1 MAMSRTAEKASDQAR
16 EVLSELEMQQRI
28 EDLKNEIASISRT
41 LQAMG
46 GHKVDDYRDTVEK
59 LAADAV
65 SASIKAF
72 DSARS
77 EAVSLEQS
85 FERQVRENP
94 LRAIGIAAGVGFL
107 FALLTRR

>member
-1 MAMSRTAEKASDQAR
+1 MAPSRTAEKASNQAR
-16 EVLSELEMQQRI
+16 EALSELEMQQRI

-41 LQAMG
+41 LAAIG
-46 GHKVDDYRDTVEK
+46 GQKAEDYRDTVEK

-65 SASIKAF
+65 SASAKAF
-72 DSARS
+72 DAART
-77 EAVSLEQS
+77 EALSLEQS

>member
-1 MAMSRTAEKASDQAR
+1 MAMSRTAEKAGNQAR
-16 EVLSELEMQQRI
+16 EALSELEMQQRI
-28 EDLKNEIASISRT
+28 DDLKNEIASISRT

-46 GHKVDDYRDTVEK
+46 GQKVEDYKDTVEK

-65 SASIKAF
+65 SASLKAF
-72 DSARS
+72 DYART
-77 EAVSLEQS
+77 EAASLEQS

>member
-1 MAMSRTAEKASDQAR
+1 MAMSRTAEKASNQAR
-16 EVLSELEMQQRI
+16 EALSELEMQQRI

-46 GHKVDDYRDTVEK
+46 GQKVEDYRDTVEK

-65 SASIKAF
+65 HASVKAF

-77 EAVSLEQS
+77 EALSLEQG
-85 FERQVRENP
+85 FEKQVRENP